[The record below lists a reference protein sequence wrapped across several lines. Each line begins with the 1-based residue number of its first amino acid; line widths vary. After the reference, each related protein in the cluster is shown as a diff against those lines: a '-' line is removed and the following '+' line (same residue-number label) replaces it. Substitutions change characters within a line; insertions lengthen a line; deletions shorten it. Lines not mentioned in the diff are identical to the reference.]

1 LDQSAFIAALVSALA
16 WPVTILIIFF
26 ALRRPLLELV
36 PLLKRFRYGNIEL
49 DFGQRVREIASE
61 LQKELPPTISPGP
74 NRSGL
79 SEYIVRLSQLSPRAV
94 ILEAWLQLEEA
105 AVEAAKNHG
114 LNLTSQETRS
124 PLLLGQALEQAGIL
138 DEAKQKIFYRL
149 RNLRNAATHAS
160 DFDFEP
166 DSALEY
172 ADSAM
177 RLAEFIRSA

>member
-1 LDQSAFIAALVSALA
+1 LDPLTFVAALVSALA
-16 WPVTILIIFF
+16 WPVTILIIFIV
-26 ALRRPLLELV
+26 LRRPLLELV
-36 PLLKRFRYGNIEL
+36 PLLTRFRYGNIEL

-61 LQKELPPTISPGP
+61 IQKVLPPTNGTGP
-74 NRSGL
+74 IGVGL
-79 SEYIVRLSQLSPRAV
+79 SEYNIRLAQLSPRAV

-105 AVEAAKNHG
+105 AVVAAKKHG

-166 DSALEY
+166 ESALEY
-172 ADSAM
+172 ADSAL
-177 RLAEFIRSA
+177 RLADFIRSA